1 MIHGK
6 KGVASL
12 SLGLLEVLETILENL
27 EAVPQRISSYNRNIQ
42 KTQITVFS
50 LDILII
56 LKENLIK
63 MKFPSFSPGDQ

>member
-6 KGVASL
+6 KGVASF
-12 SLGLLEVLETILENL
+12 SLGLLEALETILENL
-27 EAVPQRISSYNRNIQ
+27 EAIPQRISSYNRNIQ

-63 MKFPSFSPGDQ
+63 LKFSPFLPR